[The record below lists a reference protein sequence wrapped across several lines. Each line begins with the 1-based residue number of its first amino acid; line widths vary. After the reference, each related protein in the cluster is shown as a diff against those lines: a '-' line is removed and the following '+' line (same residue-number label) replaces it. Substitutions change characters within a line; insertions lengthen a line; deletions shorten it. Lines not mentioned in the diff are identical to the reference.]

1 MTTFFRKS
9 LLVLPFMLVQAAALL
24 AQSYA
29 DGLAAVQL
37 KEWDKAIGVFSA
49 LAQADAAD
57 QNARLS
63 LGTAYM
69 AKGQKEQALSAFK
82 AAFDAKPEG
91 ALAHVATGRILLLD
105 NKAADAEK
113 SFEKAT
119 RTARKDMNAWRH
131 VGESYWFYIA
141 PGDNRPNLTR
151 AEQYLKGGLDVN
163 SKDFQTLMSLGFTYK
178 EIGNGGAS
186 ATYYEQASLVE
197 PKNPLPLLMLGRVY
211 RIAKQFDRAIDYFDK
226 AIALNPR
233 YTAALRS
240 KAEYLFISR
249 KWERATQA
257 YKDLVNNGDAVTI
270 EDEMQL
276 ANCLFITKDC
286 KGCSDLVE
294 KILKKDGS
302 KNYLR
307 RLQAYCDYENGE
319 YQRGLDILNS
329 YFQNV
334 TPDKILPS
342 DYEYLGK
349 LQLKTKS
356 DSTVA
361 LQNLAK
367 SIEVDSARA
376 RWALYEEISNIQ
388 YVRKDYCASAA
399 SMQMYLDSVPS
410 PTATNFYNLGLRN
423 YFCGD
428 SISYVKA
435 LAAFT
440 RVTEINANAP
450 IGWLW
455 RAKSAAKF
463 DPTPEQIEANPDLAA
478 EYGKATESW
487 ENYTQRA
494 EADKEKNKKDLLA
507 AYGYLSYVYFVKKD
521 AEKFNAV
528 TAKWTA
534 LDPANTTIKEMQDA
548 FGKDVPADPKMPNGG
563 SDGNKKN

>member
-1 MTTFFRKS
+1 MTTFFKKA
-9 LLVLPFMLVQAAALL
+9 LLLPTILFVHAAALM

-37 KEWDKAIGVFSA
+37 KDWDKAIGIFSA
-49 LAQADAAD
+49 IAQADATD

-63 LGTAYM
+63 LGNVYLAQG
-69 AKGQKEQALSAFK
+69 KKDQAMSTFK

-91 ALAHVATGRILLLD
+91 SLALVANGRVLLLE
-105 NKAADAEK
+105 NRAAEAEK
-113 SFEKAT
+113 QFDKAT
-119 RTARKDMNAWRH
+119 RSARKDMNAWRH
-131 VGESYWFYIA
+131 VGESYWFYVA

-151 AEQYLKGGLDVN
+151 AEQYLKNAQDVN

-178 EIGNGGAS
+178 ELGNGGSA
-186 ATYYEQASLVE
+186 ATYYEYAALVE
-197 PKNPLPLLMLGRVY
+197 PKNPLPQLMLGRVY
-211 RIAKQFDRAIDYFDK
+211 RIAKQFDRSIEYFDK

-233 YTAALRS
+233 YSPALRS

-270 EDEMQL
+270 DDEMQL
-276 ANCLFITKDC
+276 ANCLYITKDC
-286 KGCSDLVE
+286 KGCSELVE

-307 RLQAYCDYENGE
+307 RLQAYCDYDNGE
-319 YQRGLDILNS
+319 YQRGLELLNS

-349 LQLKTKS
+349 LMLKTKG
-356 DSTVA
+356 DTLVA
-361 LQNLAK
+361 IKNLAK
-367 SIEVDSARA
+367 SVEVDSSHA
-376 RWALYEEISNIQ
+376 RWPVYEEISNLH
-388 YVRKDYCASAA
+388 YVRKEYCLSAA
-399 SMQMYLDSVPS
+399 AMQTYLDSVPS
-410 PTATNFYNLGLRN
+410 PTATNYYNLGLRN

-428 SISYVKA
+428 SLSYVNA

-440 RVTEINANAP
+440 KVTEINPNAP

-455 RAKSAAKF
+455 RAKTAAKF
-463 DPTPEQIEANPDLAA
+463 DPTPEQIEADPEKAK

-487 ENYTQRA
+487 EKYTEKA
-494 EADKEKNKKDLLA
+494 ETDKERNKKDLLT
-507 AYGYLSYVYFVKKD
+507 AYNYLSYVYFVKKD

-528 TAKWTA
+528 TAKWA
-534 LDPANTTIKEMQDA
+534 ELDPANTTIKEMQDA
-548 FGKDVPADPKMPNGG
+548 FGKDMPDPVKPGP
-563 SDGNKKN
+563 DGNKRN